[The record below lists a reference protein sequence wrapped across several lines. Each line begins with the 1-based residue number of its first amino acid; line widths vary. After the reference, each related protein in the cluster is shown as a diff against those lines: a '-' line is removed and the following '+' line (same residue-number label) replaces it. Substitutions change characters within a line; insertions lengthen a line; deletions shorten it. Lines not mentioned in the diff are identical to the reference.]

1 MLTSQEVAEYY
12 SDLGKK
18 KANYPISK
26 IILLAIM
33 GGIMIALASAGSNT
47 VSATTESPSLA
58 KFLSGLIFPAG
69 LAMVVLTGAEL
80 YSSSCLVIL
89 SRYTGKVDYS
99 KLLTYWFFVFIGNIV
114 GSFIIA
120 LLIYSSGQLSF
131 FDNQVALITIKTGIK
146 KVSHGFTG
154 NVSLGIL
161 CNILVCLST
170 LMAAAGKSA
179 CDKIAGLFF
188 PIMLFILCG
197 FEHCVANMYYV
208 PAAILALQNPVY
220 RDLALEHGMHIENL
234 SVASF
239 FLNNLLPVT
248 LGNMIGGALMI
259 SGVYYF
265 LYLRKH

>member
-1 MLTSQEVAEYY
+1 M
-12 SDLGKK
+12 
-18 KANYPISK
+18 
-26 IILLAIM
+26 
-33 GGIMIALASAGSNT
+33 
-47 VSATTESPSLA
+47 
-58 KFLSGLIFPAG
+58 
-69 LAMVVLTGAEL
+69 
-80 YSSSCLVIL
+80 
-89 SRYTGKVDYS
+89 
-99 KLLTYWFFVFIGNIV
+99 
-114 GSFIIA
+114 
-120 LLIYSSGQLSF
+120 
-131 FDNQVALITIKTGIK
+131 
-146 KVSHGFTG
+146 SHGFTG